1 MCTHTLVYTY
11 THTHT
16 YRQEKL
22 IKFFK
27 NKISM
32 ERNEKNINTKIMQVR
47 FEQLMPRVRGP

>member
-1 MCTHTLVYTY
+1 MCRHTLVY

-22 IKFFK
+22 IKFLKQNFNGK
-27 NKISM
+27 K
-32 ERNEKNINTKIMQVR
+32 REKNINTKIIQVR